1 MKITKRQLRRIIRE
15 EKRRLLS
22 EATHGVISGIGFQSF
37 DNKQAGRGNT
47 DFAKAYNGTYA
58 KSQSPANV
66 AFNRRGSSRPSMQQ
80 AITEAYY
87 TLENALRSGDQYTIT
102 SAATDVRDLLG
113 SKLK

>member
-1 MKITKRQLRRIIRE
+1 MRTNVNRTLPLNEVPKYTYKLQSVKDPITYRPFLVKE
-15 EKRRLLS
+15 EKVMLMAIES
-22 EATHGVISGIGFQSF
+22 DKEE
-37 DNKQAGRGNT
+37 D
-47 DFAKAYNGTYA
+47 
-58 KSQSPANV
+58 
-66 AFNRRGSSRPSMQQ
+66 MQQ